1 MISNNK
7 TDIKIGL
14 PVSMTGQFSVQGQ
27 QIYQGI
33 DMWMSDFNQREE
45 LLSSHEDRYYPSLL
59 VYDDHSNVKALTK
72 VMSKMINEDKVDI
85 MLGPYSTG
93 LIKTAAKICRA
104 NKKVLWNHS
113 GASKAMH
120 DEGNRYLVSI
130 LSSCHTYLSGLA
142 NLTMTNQ
149 LDPLVVASIH
159 CEAGEFSREVTKSGI
174 ESYNK
179 CPSVICREKTFHP
192 SLIDFQAIIKDL
204 IHLNPDVI
212 IFIGRIHHDIE
223 FCRQIYDSPI
233 RSKIICVGAAGISQ
247 FREALQYK
255 SDYVVGPSQWEY
267 SGHSSNSNVFDSLI
281 SEQDNIK
288 NLNFFEDIDYPVI
301 QAYVTGL
308 IIEECVRNVNEL
320 SQDKLRKFV
329 ADLDINTLLGR
340 FKIDDSGLQIGHKP
354 LLVQWRHG
362 HKVVVSNRSDL
373 MIRGDVIC

>member
-7 TDIKIGL
+7 TDIKIGI

-33 DMWMSDFNQREE
+33 DMWMTDFNNREE
-45 LLSSHEDRYYPSLL
+45 LLSSYEDGYNPSLL
-59 VYDDHSNVKALTK
+59 VYDDNSNVKTLTK

-93 LIKTAAKICRA
+93 LIKTAAKICRD

-142 NLTMTNQ
+142 NLTMANQ

-159 CEAGEFSREVTKSGI
+159 CEAGEFSREVTKSGVA
-174 ESYNK
+174 SYNK
-179 CPSVICREKTFHP
+179 CPRVICHEKTFHP
-192 SLIDFQAIIKDL
+192 SLNDFQAIIKDL

-223 FCRQIYDSPI
+223 FCRQIHDSPI
-233 RSKIICVGAAGISQ
+233 RSKIICVGAAGITQ

-255 SDYVVGPSQWEY
+255 CEYVVGPSQWEY
-267 SGHSSNSNVFDSLI
+267 NEYDSNYNASV
-281 SEQDNIK
+281 SEKDKIK
-288 NLNFFEDIDYPVI
+288 NLKKFEYLDYPVI
-301 QAYVTGL
+301 QAYVAGL
-308 IIEECVRNVNEL
+308 IIEECVRNVSEL
-320 SQDKLRKFV
+320 SQEKLREFV
-329 ADLDINTLLGR
+329 ATLDMNTLFGR
-340 FKIDDSGLQIGHKP
+340 FKIDDGGLQIGHKP
-354 LLVQWRHG
+354 LLVQWRDG

-373 MIRGDVIC
+373 MIRGDVVC